1 MALWIED
8 DSNQNKGLRP
18 GDNNNKET
26 KTQQR
31 QLHTES
37 HNTKLSIKINMA
49 NTPGNVRVNPNQN
62 PSDAFGEVVEALIAH
77 LHPAGDEAP
86 QQQVDEPGAQI
97 GKDDEEAGTIE
108 EGVGEATE
116 IIEEEAG
123 EDVEIIEDVI
133 IPPSVDVETGEDVE
147 ITEDVII
154 PPRVEIRRMTQEDGA
169 DATTAAGTGTRRSSS
184 AESPETENSK

>member
-37 HNTKLSIKINMA
+37 HNTKLSIKLNMA
-49 NTPGNVRVNPNQN
+49 NTFRNVWINLNQN
-62 PSDAFGEVVEALIAH
+62 LSDAFGEAVEALIAH
-77 LHPAGDEAP
+77 FYPAGDEAP
-86 QQQVDEPGAQI
+86 QQQVDEPVAQSDE
-97 GKDDEEAGTIE
+97 DDEGAETIE
-108 EGVGEATE
+108 EGVGEAAETT
-116 IIEEEAG
+116 EEEAG

-133 IPPSVDVETGEDVE
+133 IPPRVENRRMRIRCNHGRLHRDTQ
-147 ITEDVII
+147 DVICRI
-154 PPRVEIRRMTQEDGA
+154 PRD
-169 DATTAAGTGTRRSSS
+169 
-184 AESPETENSK
+184 

>member
-8 DSNQNKGLRP
+8 DSNQNKGLR

-49 NTPGNVRVNPNQN
+49 NTPGNVRVNLNQN
-62 PSDAFGEVVEALIAH
+62 PNDAFGEAVEALIAH
-77 LHPAGDEAP
+77 FHPAGDEAP
-86 QQQVDEPGAQI
+86 QQQVDEPEAQI
-97 GKDDEEAGTIE
+97 GEDDEEAGVSE
-108 EGVGEATE
+108 EGVGEAAE

-133 IPPSVDVETGEDVE
+133 IPPKADVEAGEDVE
-147 ITEDVII
+147 IMEDVII
-154 PPRVEIRRMTQEDGA
+154 PPRVGIRRMRTRCNRGRLHRDTQDVICRIPR
-169 DATTAAGTGTRRSSS
+169 D
-184 AESPETENSK
+184 

>member
-37 HNTKLSIKINMA
+37 HNTKLSINMA
-49 NTPGNVRVNPNQN
+49 NTFRNVWINLNQ
-62 PSDAFGEVVEALIAH
+62 SLGDAFGEAVEALIAH
-77 LHPAGDEAP
+77 FYPAGDEAP
-86 QQQVDEPGAQI
+86 QQQVDEPEAQI
-97 GKDDEEAGTIE
+97 DEDNEEAEIIE
-108 EGVGEATE
+108 EGVGEAAE

-123 EDVEIIEDVI
+123 EDVGIMEDVI
-133 IPPSVDVETGEDVE
+133 N
-147 ITEDVII
+147 
-154 PPRVEIRRMTQEDGA
+154 PPRVENRRMRIRCNHGRLHRDTQDVICRIPR
-169 DATTAAGTGTRRSSS
+169 D
-184 AESPETENSK
+184 

>member
-1 MALWIED
+1 MALWTED
-8 DSNQNKGLRP
+8 DSNQNKGLR

-37 HNTKLSIKINMA
+37 HHTKLSIKINMA
-49 NTPGNVRVNPNQN
+49 NTPGNVRVNLNQN
-62 PSDAFGEVVEALIAH
+62 PSDAFGEAVEALIAH
-77 LHPAGDEAP
+77 FHPAGDEAP

-123 EDVEIIEDVI
+123 EDVGIMEDVI
-133 IPPSVDVETGEDVE
+133 N
-147 ITEDVII
+147 
-154 PPRVEIRRMTQEDGA
+154 PPRVENRRMRIRCNHGRLHRDTQDVICRIPR
-169 DATTAAGTGTRRSSS
+169 D
-184 AESPETENSK
+184 